1 MNEIIIE
8 ITKQARKSPDINQRS
23 GVSVRTSIANYES
36 VVANA
41 LRRSLAHKETEIV
54 PRISD
59 LPYIIPSTS
68 GKVEFETIEDG
79 QEEEI
84 ITKLVENAIITVFN
98 RFFNIPELEEIV
110 DRFRSGVSIEV
121 GESISSKE
129 YAKIIK
135 LITNLKEPIG
145 KLNATSAGTKAS
157 VVEFIFEG
165 LHLNK
170 RLNKDQIGSKIL
182 YRT

>member
-1 MNEIIIE
+1 M
-8 ITKQARKSPDINQRS
+8 
-23 GVSVRTSIANYES
+23 
-36 VVANA
+36 
-41 LRRSLAHKETEIV
+41 
-54 PRISD
+54 
-59 LPYIIPSTS
+59 
-68 GKVEFETIEDG
+68 EFETIEDG

-84 ITKLVENAIITVFN
+84 ITKLVEKATITVFN